1 MGNGG
6 AWNEGADQ
14 RLLLA
19 RVASLHLFSEILEAS
34 KGQNVFAARSEYAQS
49 ALEQPC
55 QF

>member
-19 RVASLHLFSEILEAS
+19 RVASPHLFNEILEAS
-34 KGQNVFAARSEYAQS
+34 KGQNVFAAWSEYAQ
-49 ALEQPC
+49 LVLKQPRW
-55 QF
+55 F